1 MRVVFT
7 ITLIGAVLNGKLWDE
22 LTIQWEELHKSRFPL
37 EVSLQWAATREYAL
51 AIIPG
56 LTRLED
62 AHLEID
68 VA

>member
-1 MRVVFT
+1 MRVFFK

-22 LTIQWEELHKSRFPL
+22 LTIRWDEFHNSRFPL
-37 EVSLQWAATREYAL
+37 EVSLEWAATRAHAL

-56 LTRLED
+56 LTELED

-68 VA
+68 VV